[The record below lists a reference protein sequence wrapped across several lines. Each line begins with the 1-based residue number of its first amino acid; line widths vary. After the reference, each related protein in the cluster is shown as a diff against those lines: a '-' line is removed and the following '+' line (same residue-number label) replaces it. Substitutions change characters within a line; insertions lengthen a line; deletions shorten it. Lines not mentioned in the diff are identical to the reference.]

1 MPQRNSLTSSERSL
15 RAQIAAHESW
25 AHTENRAART
35 ANARK
40 AMLDKFELEVDPDG
54 KLSEAERANRAEHAR
69 KAHFKRLALKSA
81 RARRRRGGDA
91 A

>member
-1 MPQRNSLTSSERSL
+1 MSLTQSERTI

-25 AHTENRAART
+25 AHTEDRAART

-40 AMLDKFELEVDPDG
+40 AMLDKFERQVDPDG
-54 KLSEAERANRAEHAR
+54 KLAPAERAKRAEHAR

-81 RARRRRGGDA
+81 RARRRGGDA

>member
-1 MPQRNSLTSSERSL
+1 LTQSERTI

-25 AHTENRAART
+25 AHTEDRAART

-40 AMLDKFELEVDPDG
+40 AMLDKFERQVDPDG
-54 KLSEAERANRAEHAR
+54 KLAPAERAKRAEHAR

-81 RARRRRGGDA
+81 RARRRGGDA